1 MTSKWSFAV
10 FSVLLCTTTSN
21 SVHLCSL
28 PQTDTV
34 HLPCSEKRPGSTK
47 HLGVR
52 RQPHD
57 YFISRDKQENL
68 EFSTTFLKKASEARI
83 PVQCLIFDK

>member
-28 PQTDTV
+28 PQT
-34 HLPCSEKRPGSTK
+34 P
-47 HLGVR
+47 
-52 RQPHD
+52 
-57 YFISRDKQENL
+57 FISLAPRNARDLPNTL
-68 EFSTTFLKKASEARI
+68 ACGGSRMIISSLATSKKTSNSRR
-83 PVQCLIFDK
+83 PS